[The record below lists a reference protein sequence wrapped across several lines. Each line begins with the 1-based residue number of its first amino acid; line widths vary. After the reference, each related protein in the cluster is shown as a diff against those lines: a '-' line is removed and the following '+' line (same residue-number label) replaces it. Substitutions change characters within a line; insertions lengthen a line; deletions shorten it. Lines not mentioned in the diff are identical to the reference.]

1 MEQSNHAR
9 LADAGWAYKTKAD
22 RGWMIYRDPKTGL
35 WHPMKEA
42 MGMLEASNGIA
53 VV

>member
-9 LADAGWAYKTKAD
+9 LVDAGWAYRTNAD
-22 RGWMIYRDPKTGL
+22 RGWLIYRDPKTGL

-42 MGMLEASNGIA
+42 MGILGASNGIA